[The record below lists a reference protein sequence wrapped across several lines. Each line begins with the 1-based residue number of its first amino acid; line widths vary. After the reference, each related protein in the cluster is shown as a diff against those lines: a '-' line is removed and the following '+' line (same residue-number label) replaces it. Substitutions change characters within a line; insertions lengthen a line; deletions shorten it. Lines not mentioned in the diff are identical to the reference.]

1 LSPGSIKKKVEVRTG
16 KSEAKLEK
24 IREQNLHSNFAEI
37 QARRD
42 KNGVLGRLKLKFY
55 TIHKIFPATFAL

>member
-1 LSPGSIKKKVEVRTG
+1 MVK
-16 KSEAKLEK
+16 
-24 IREQNLHSNFAEI
+24 FAEI

-42 KNGVLGRLKLKFY
+42 KSGVSGLLKLKFY